1 MEIPFEKTQSRFWQQ
16 KLYTPVTLEESQE
29 FKLPE
34 SMPDIGRVIAAWGQA
49 VLRGKEW
56 RTDHIGLNGGVMVW
70 VLYAPEDG
78 SAPRRLES
86 WIPFNTRVDHS
97 HDGDDGVIRA
107 ECVLCGADA
116 RNVSARKLM
125 LRCTVGLM
133 VQTMIP
139 REAEVYSPGELPEDI
154 QVLER
159 VYPMILTR
167 ETGERAFLCDEQADV
182 PQGMPQ
188 PQKVIYSRLLPRI
201 SEQRILGS
209 RALFRGTGEM
219 HLLYQDGEEKLHS
232 ADITVPFSQYVDLE
246 GDYAED
252 AEVSCVMCL
261 TSQETEPDQAGG
273 LRIKCGMV
281 CQYIINSPTVV
292 RCVEDAYSCHREM
305 ELQQQEVLLPAWL
318 DEQIRQVELEERLA
332 GDEVPVD
339 AIFFPDLPL
348 MSKQPGGVEVRC
360 GGSFQTLSE
369 APDGSLVSKNL
380 KAARA
385 ESLMTA
391 CDTIPCTW
399 LRGGTALRREG
410 SGWTMAQ
417 NMDLRLDSQCT
428 KPVSM
433 VSGIR
438 AGELREPDPD
448 RPSVIIRSR
457 KPEESLWDIAK
468 YCGSTV
474 SAIQRLNKLE
484 QEPEE
489 NRLLLIPVI

>member
-16 KLYTPVTLEESQE
+16 KLYTPVTLEEFQE

-56 RTDHIGLNGGVMVW
+56 RNDHIALNGGVMVW
-70 VLYAPEDG
+70 VLYAPVDG
-78 SAPRRLES
+78 SAPRQLES
-86 WIPFNTRVDHS
+86 WIPFHTRVDHS
-97 HDGDDGVIRA
+97 YDGDDGVIRA
-107 ECVLCGADA
+107 ECVLCGADG

-133 VQTMIP
+133 VQTLVP
-139 REAEVYSPGELPEDI
+139 REAELHSPKELPEDI
-154 QVLER
+154 QVLEQ
-159 VYPMILTR
+159 VYPMVLTR
-167 ETGERAFLCDEQADV
+167 EAGERAFLSDEQTDM

-188 PQKVIYSRLLPRI
+188 PRKVVYSRLTPRI
-201 SEQRILGS
+201 TEQRVLGS
-209 RALFRGTGEM
+209 RAVFRGIGDL

-232 ADITVPFSQYVDLE
+232 VDVTVPFAQYVDLE
-246 GDYAED
+246 GDYTDD
-252 AEVSCVMCL
+252 AEMSCLMCV
-261 TSQETEPDQAGG
+261 TSLETEPEEAGG
-273 LRIKCGMV
+273 LRVRWGLV
-281 CQYIINSPTVV
+281 CQYIINAPTVV
-292 RCVEDAYSCHREM
+292 RCAEDAYSCRRELQ
-305 ELQQQEVLLPAWL
+305 LQQQDVLLPAWL
-318 DEQIRQVELEERLA
+318 DEQIRQIELEERLA

-339 AIFFPDLPL
+339 AIFFPDLP
-348 MSKQPGGVEVRC
+348 MVTRQPGGVEVRC

-369 APDGSLVSKNL
+369 APDGSLQSKSL
-380 KAARA
+380 KAARQ
-385 ESLMTA
+385 ESLMTS

-410 SGWTMAQ
+410 SSWTVRQA
-417 NMDLRLDSQCT
+417 LELKLDSQCT
-428 KPVSM
+428 KPVSQ
-433 VSGIR
+433 VTGIR

-448 RPSVIIRSR
+448 RPSVIVRAR
-457 KPEESLWDIAK
+457 KPDESLWDIAK

-484 QEPEE
+484 SEPEE